1 MQKLAQCTKIIQNL
15 NYKIPSKIK
24 KMREYFVSKLQ
35 FQKLTGQL
43 ENNCEKGKKRVKL
56 RDVRSG
62 KTKKLKIGRNKRK
75 SQKFNF
81 LKWGFMIEF

>member
-1 MQKLAQCTKIIQNL
+1 
-15 NYKIPSKIK
+15 
-24 KMREYFVSKLQ
+24 MREYFGSKIQ

-43 ENNCEKGKKRVKL
+43 ENNCEKGVKL